1 MIPLVTLTTLVAL
14 AAIPI
19 PPLPPY
25 DPVPMNY
32 EPGLSGLVVYNN
44 TNGVAIIN
52 PNDHTISPILLNEY
66 DYTIDPDTG
75 LPIGGPLG
83 SEGGG
88 RFDLAMTSDGQEAL
102 ITNFGDSKVFFVDLG
117 SGTPVVAG
125 MAQIDMFA
133 EDVAIDPSNRWA
145 LVTDGGYA
153 PRIAVL
159 DIPTRTWVP
168 AGVDPITNDPFS
180 YRMVIDPGPNPDDP
194 DDDVVGYA
202 NAVAI
207 AADGRTVIVADYSQ
221 RAIHVLLFDPTTGGL
236 AYQQTVELWKYGT
249 DENAAFPFQYSP
261 VNVAISPDGS
271 TVLVASVNRSADK
284 NPVDPP
290 DPDAFY
296 EGSNIA
302 VFEIDAPGHVVRH
315 PDVIMPWE
323 VGGAQSVVFSA
334 DGAKAYVETIYYD
347 VEPPEADPEV
357 DFWQYQEIQELTI
370 SGPGE
375 ASRTGVMRSPTPR
388 GTSQFFGV
396 DIMAITPNGRYLYVT
411 NPTMSNAS
419 PVIDVFDLVTSA
431 HVKSIGT
438 PQHYPDPL
446 QPGAWIEALPTSLA
460 FPPPI
465 QPIPTL
471 SEWAQILLA
480 LSLMGMAGWY
490 WQRRAS

>member
-1 MIPLVTLTTLVAL
+1 
-14 AAIPI
+14 
-19 PPLPPY
+19 
-25 DPVPMNY
+25 
-32 EPGLSGLVVYNN
+32 
-44 TNGVAIIN
+44 
-52 PNDHTISPILLNEY
+52 
-66 DYTIDPDTG
+66 
-75 LPIGGPLG
+75 
-83 SEGGG
+83 
-88 RFDLAMTSDGQEAL
+88 
-102 ITNFGDSKVFFVDLG
+102 
-117 SGTPVVAG
+117 

-145 LVTDGGYA
+145 LVTDGGFS

-159 DIPTRTWVP
+159 DISARTWVP

-180 YRMVIDPGPNPDDP
+180 YRMVIDPGPDPDDP
-194 DDDVVGYA
+194 DDDVLGSA
-202 NAVAI
+202 QAVAI
-207 AADGRTVIVADYSQ
+207 AADGRTVIVADYFQ

-249 DENAAFPFQYSP
+249 DETAAFPFPYLP

-271 TVLVASVNRSADK
+271 TVLVANVYRSTSL
-284 NPVDPP
+284 NPDP

-334 DGAKAYVETIYYD
+334 DGAKAYVETIYND

-357 DFWQYQEIQELTI
+357 VFWQYQEIQELTI

-375 ASRTGVMRSPTPR
+375 ASHTGVVRSPTPR
-388 GTSQFFGV
+388 GTSQLFGV

-411 NPTMSNAS
+411 NPTISGAS
-419 PVIDVFDLVTSA
+419 PVIDVFDLSTLA
-431 HVKSIGT
+431 HLKSIGT
-438 PQHYPDPL
+438 PQHYPDPMRDW
-446 QPGAWIEALPTSLA
+446 PNEPPPPDENIPSDWIPEVFPVSLA
-460 FPPPI
+460 FPQPI